1 MKKHYCQCGCGQE
14 VGVYSYTSRKFGF
27 TKGQPKRY
35 MPGHSRKNWTEG
47 SSMLMVQAQRGREIY
62 ERIKKLRLRAG
73 DIIDVDIFW
82 DANENNLHRTVIKKC
97 KILQEYPNYYLV
109 DAGNYKTTQLKAD
122 LILREG

>member
-1 MKKHYCQCGCGQE
+1 
-14 VGVYSYTSRKFGF
+14 
-27 TKGQPKRY
+27 
-35 MPGHSRKNWTEG
+35 
-47 SSMLMVQAQRGREIY
+47 MLMVQAQRGREIY